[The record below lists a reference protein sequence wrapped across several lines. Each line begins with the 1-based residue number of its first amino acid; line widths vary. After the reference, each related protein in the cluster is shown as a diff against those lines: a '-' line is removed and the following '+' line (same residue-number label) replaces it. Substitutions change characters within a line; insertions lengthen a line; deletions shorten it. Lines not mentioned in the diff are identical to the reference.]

1 MPKVE
6 TSKLGRLWR
15 RMTAPFVILSP
26 VWIVK
31 RHGLLTVIDYRPTF
45 VMLLSSVGFVTMSI
59 AFLLLLFP
67 YRQSDSFG
75 LWFVGTAAVVCFVLL
90 FRGTIRE
97 SYHFEKKTGSYTFV
111 RQFIHRREV
120 IEGPL
125 SQFTGATVITESEH
139 RTIKHFVVLR
149 QQGLFRT
156 GAEEQRLRE
165 KAPSLNFECIEL
177 RIAKAIN
184 SFVRPRR
191 KKKAV

>member
-15 RMTAPFVILSP
+15 RVRAPFAILSP

-45 VMLLSSVGFVTMSI
+45 VMLLSSVGFVTMTI
-59 AFLLLLFP
+59 AFVLLLFP

-75 LWFVGTAAVVCFVLL
+75 LWFVGTTAVVCFFFL

-97 SYHFEKKTGSYTFV
+97 SYHFEKKTGSYAFV

-120 IEGPL
+120 IEGTL
-125 SQFTGATVITESEH
+125 SQFRGAFVQTEYEH
-139 RTIKHFVVLR
+139 RTTSHFVVLR
-149 QQGLFRT
+149 EEGLFLT
-156 GAEEQRLRE
+156 GVNEQRLRE
-165 KAPSLNFECIEL
+165 SSPSLNFHSIES